1 MRALM
6 MTNQHGGYMPRHSE
20 IKGSENRILTIEFL
34 NGLLDG
40 GFTNIGVSDR
50 SLSLSYRAQHLRGGK
65 FRGVPVFAIGTDELG
80 NHLVLTADRRVIN
93 ID

>member
-1 MRALM
+1 
-6 MTNQHGGYMPRHSE
+6 MPKHAE

-34 NGLLDG
+34 NNLLAG
-40 GFTNIGVSDR
+40 GFTNLGVSDR
-50 SLSLSYRAQHLRGGK
+50 GLALHYRAQHLRGGK
-65 FRGVPVFAIGTDELG
+65 FKGVPIFAIGTDELG

>member
-1 MRALM
+1 
-6 MTNQHGGYMPRHSE
+6 MPKHAQ

-50 SLSLSYRAQHLRGGK
+50 SLALSYRVVQLRGGK
-65 FRGVPVFAIGTDELG
+65 HQGLPIFAIGTDELG

-93 ID
+93 VE

>member
-1 MRALM
+1 
-6 MTNQHGGYMPRHSE
+6 MPRHAE

-40 GFTNIGVSDR
+40 GFTNLGVSDR
-50 SLSLSYRAQHLRGGK
+50 SLSLSYRAQHLRSGK
-65 FRGVPVFAIGTDELG
+65 YNGLPVFAIGTDELG

-93 ID
+93 VD

>member
-1 MRALM
+1 
-6 MTNQHGGYMPRHSE
+6 MPRHAE

-34 NGLLDG
+34 NGLLEG

-50 SLSLSYRAQHLRGGK
+50 SLAHSYRAQHLRGGK
-65 FRGVPVFAIGTDELG
+65 YQGLPVFAIGTDELG

-93 ID
+93 VD

>member
-1 MRALM
+1 
-6 MTNQHGGYMPRHSE
+6 MPRHAE

-40 GFTNIGVSDR
+40 KFTNLGVSDR
-50 SLSLSYRAQHLRGGK
+50 GLALSYRAQHLRGGK

-93 ID
+93 VD

>member
-1 MRALM
+1 
-6 MTNQHGGYMPRHSE
+6 MPKHAE

-50 SLSLSYRAQHLRGGK
+50 SLALSYRVVQLRSGK
-65 FRGVPVFAIGTDELG
+65 YQGLPVFAIGTDELG

-93 ID
+93 VD

>member
-1 MRALM
+1 
-6 MTNQHGGYMPRHSE
+6 MPRHAE

-40 GFTNIGVSDR
+40 KFTNLGVSDR
-50 SLSLSYRAQHLRGGK
+50 SLALSYRAQHLRGGK
-65 FRGVPVFAIGTDELG
+65 YRGIEIFAIGTDELG
-80 NHLVLTADRRVIN
+80 NHLVLTADRLVIN

>member
-1 MRALM
+1 
-6 MTNQHGGYMPRHSE
+6 MPRQKHSE

-50 SLSLSYRAQHLRGGK
+50 SLSLSYRAQHLRSGK

>member
-1 MRALM
+1 
-6 MTNQHGGYMPRHSE
+6 MPRHAQ

-50 SLSLSYRAQHLRGGK
+50 SLALSYRVVQLRSGK
-65 FRGVPVFAIGTDELG
+65 YKGVEIFAIGTDELG

>member
-1 MRALM
+1 
-6 MTNQHGGYMPRHSE
+6 MPKHAQ

-50 SLSLSYRAQHLRGGK
+50 SLALSYRVVQLRSGK
-65 FRGVPVFAIGTDELG
+65 YQGLPVFAIGTDELG

-93 ID
+93 VD